1 MNYELRVLNYLMDMT
16 CPHCSTL
23 RKRVSHSF
31 LIGREALRDGKEGK
45 VNKDWEKEA
54 GEKEREKDK
63 ERRRGRKRIEREQ
76 RTKLTSRTINP
87 T

>member
-1 MNYELRVLNYLMDMT
+1 LFT
-16 CPHCSTL
+16 
-23 RKRVSHSF
+23 
-31 LIGREALRDGKEGK
+31 GREAPRDGKEEKCRKNRRRK
-45 VNKDWEKEA
+45 V

-76 RTKLTSRTINP
+76 RTRLTSRTINP